1 MAQTAYDSQALPAI
15 TWEQL
20 EIVLRDEAATPLQQE
35 MVHHLVEGLWKQSR
49 FLTLGGVLR
58 EIAIITLA
66 VTDHLGGERI
76 MSSSP

>member
-1 MAQTAYDSQALPAI
+1 MALVNYDSQALPAM

-20 EIVLRDEAATPLQQE
+20 EIVLRDEAATPLQQA
-35 MVHHLVEGLWKQSR
+35 MVHHLVVGLCNQSR
-49 FLTLGGVLR
+49 FLTLGGVVR

-66 VTDHLGGERI
+66 VTDQLGGERI